1 MVQMDLT
8 NAYLHADI
16 QDRVFIYI
24 PQGFP
29 GAGEIARLDKA
40 TYGTKQGARRFYD
53 HTIKV
58 LTQIGFEQC
67 STEPC
72 LFCYL
77 RTTDDAVFLILYVDD
92 ALVSG
97 NKKLVET
104 IEEKLKQY
112 F

>member
-29 GAGEIARLDKA
+29 GAGEIAKLDKA

-53 HTIKV
+53 HSIKV
-58 LTQIGFEQC
+58 LKSIGFTQC
-67 STEPC
+67 PIEPC
-72 LFCYL
+72 LFRYL
-77 RTTDDAVFLILYVDD
+77 QDEDAAFLILYVDD
-92 ALVSG
+92 ALIAG
-97 NKKLVET
+97 PQRLVKT
-104 IEEKLKQY
+104 IESN
-112 F
+112 